1 MGNCIV
7 IQQERSWVDEDEDN
21 DFEWSDHEKQSE
33 KERIMLEV
41 KVKITKKQLQDLLL
55 GSKRMPIEKALEEI
69 IRKGSICKDHI
80 KEAQW
85 KPRLQS
91 IPELQE
97 ERYIATIN

>member
-1 MGNCIV
+1 M
-7 IQQERSWVDEDEDN
+7 IQQARSWVDEDEDEEDDF
-21 DFEWSDHEKQSE
+21 DFESSDEKQSE
-33 KERIMLEV
+33 KQRIMLEV

-80 KEAQW
+80 KEGQW
-85 KPRLQS
+85 KPRLQT

-97 ERYIATIN
+97 EIR